1 MSALPPVRKSVVV
14 PLDRRSA
21 FDLFIR
27 RLPEWWPLATRSVA
41 LGNAVSCHVEARV
54 GGRLY
59 EVARDGREHDWGRF
73 LVLEEPSRAVFS
85 WHPGIPPEAATEVE
99 VLFHSDGSEAG
110 NETRDETRDE
120 TRVEIEHRHWERLGA
135 RASFVRGLMDGGW
148 PGVLARFEARAHRKS
163 ELPPVEGPGCIPR
176 EGE

>member
-1 MSALPPVRKSVVV
+1 VSALPPVRKSVVV
-14 PLDRRSA
+14 PLDGRSA

-27 RLPEWWPLATRSVA
+27 RLPEWWPLAARSVA
-41 LGNAVSCHVEARV
+41 LENAVSCHVEARV

-85 WHPGIPPEAATEVE
+85 WHPGIPPAAATEVE
-99 VLFHSDGSEAG
+99 VLFHSNG
-110 NETRDETRDE
+110 NE

-148 PGVLARFEARAHRKS
+148 VGVIARFEALAQGKS